1 MKTAAGTDLLEAFQ
15 TGIGYRFNAV
25 RLLREAL
32 THSSATTSGS
42 RGSRRSN
49 ERLEFLGDR
58 VLGLLVAEML
68 IAAYPDD
75 PEGALSRRQD
85 RLVRKETLADIAL
98 ALDLGGALTLARGER
113 QSGGRDKAGI
123 LADAMEAII
132 GAIYIDGGLEAV
144 RPLVER
150 HWRKRAEALKVPPSD
165 PKTALQEWAQA
176 RALGLPVYE
185 SLSTSGPSH
194 APVFTVAVNVSGHE
208 RIVAEGGSKRD
219 AEKAAA
225 RLFLKGL
232 ENE

>member
-1 MKTAAGTDLLEAFQ
+1 MTATRDSEPLETVQA
-15 TGIGYRFNAV
+15 IIDYRFRDE

-32 THSSATTSGS
+32 THASATTSGS
-42 RGSRRSN
+42 RGIKRSN

-68 IAAYPDD
+68 IAAYPED

-85 RLVRKETLADIAL
+85 LLVRKETLADIAQSL
-98 ALDLGGALTLARGER
+98 ELGAALTLARGER

-132 GAIYIDGGLEAV
+132 GAIFIDGGLDSA
-144 RPLVER
+144 RPLIER
-150 HWRKRAEALKVPPSD
+150 HWRNRAEALKVPPRD

-185 SLSTSGPSH
+185 AVSTTGPSH
-194 APVFTVAVNVSGHE
+194 SPVFRVAVAVQDHE
-208 RIVAEGGSKRD
+208 RVVAEGGSKRE

-225 RLFLKGL
+225 RLFLERL
-232 ENE
+232 EDR